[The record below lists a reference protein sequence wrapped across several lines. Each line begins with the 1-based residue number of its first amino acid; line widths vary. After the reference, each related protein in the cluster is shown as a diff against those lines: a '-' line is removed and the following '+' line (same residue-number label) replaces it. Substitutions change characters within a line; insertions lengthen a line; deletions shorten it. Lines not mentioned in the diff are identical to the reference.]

1 MINHDTDKEILG
13 GNDGTARCSCGQLR
27 YPRYP
32 VCPKYYYEGQHTQ
45 TPPKKLSREELLKM
59 QTPKRMPLSDR
70 QERIRFLEKRY
81 GAQLRGQD
89 IRYMKNSQVYAL
101 SEQAGYRRR

>member
-1 MINHDTDKEILG
+1 MKEKREKEILG
-13 GNDGTARCSCGQLR
+13 GSDGTARCSCGRLR

-32 VCPKYYYEGQHTQ
+32 ICPKCYYEGQQ
-45 TPPKKLSREELLKM
+45 SPTPPKKVSREELLKM
-59 QTPKRMPLSDR
+59 QTPKRMLLSDR

-81 GAQLRGQD
+81 GTQLRGQD
-89 IRYMKNSQVYAL
+89 IRFMKNSQLYAL

>member
-1 MINHDTDKEILG
+1 MATEKTQKERLG
-13 GNDGTARCSCGQLR
+13 GSDGTARCGCGRLR

-32 VCPKYYYEGQHTQ
+32 ICPKCYYKKQQPPTS
-45 TPPKKLSREELLKM
+45 PKKVSREELLKM

-70 QERIRFLEKRY
+70 QERIQFLEKRY
-81 GAQLRGQD
+81 GQKLRGQD
-89 IRYMKNSQVYAL
+89 IRFMKNSQLYAL

>member
-1 MINHDTDKEILG
+1 MIYHDTDKQILG
-13 GNDGTARCSCGQLR
+13 GNDGTARCSCGRLR

-32 VCPKYYYEGQHTQ
+32 LCPKCYYEGQQTQ
-45 TPPKKLSREELLKM
+45 TPQKKLSREELLKM
-59 QTPKRMPLSDR
+59 QTPKRMPISDR

-81 GAQLRGQD
+81 GPQLRGQD
-89 IRYMKNSQVYAL
+89 IRYMKSSQVYAL